1 MLSTHDDDLAN
12 GGRWSSRRDA
22 AKEDPLFLAITRPAL
37 MMGIPLEA
45 AMLSVSLGAVLS
57 IVLVGTLVLF
67 VPLSLL
73 GCLVCRVIAARDPLI
88 FAMLF
93 SWLRS
98 RPRGAAFGEATSAR
112 WWGGVSMSPLA
123 ADVDE
128 RRRDRG

>member
-1 MLSTHDDDLAN
+1 MLSARHDDLPN
-12 GGRWSSRRDA
+12 GGRWGGRRDA
-22 AKEDPLFLAITRPAL
+22 VREDPLFLAITRPAL

-45 AMLSVSLGAVLS
+45 AMLSVSIAAVGS

-67 VPLSLL
+67 MPLSVL
-73 GCLVCRVIAARDPLI
+73 GFLICRVIAARDPLI
-88 FAMLF
+88 FAVLF

-98 RPRGAAFGEATSAR
+98 RPRGAAFGETTSAR
-112 WWGGVSMSPLA
+112 WWGGLSMSPLA